1 MCHLHPDPNFRSCKV
16 PQERI
21 PDDNQYTECHGY
33 VDRPEKM
40 GGAKNMECFGDL
52 AARHLGSE
60 LCRHRVLAW
69 LANLKHKELLEG
81 VKVGLRQVKTW
92 LFFLAR
98 LFSSPGWCCG
108 PPRLYLCSLL

>member
-21 PDDNQYTECHGY
+21 PDDNQYTDCHGY

-40 GGAKNMECFGDL
+40 GDAKNMEYFGDL

-81 VKVGLRQVKTW
+81 IKVGLRRVGT
-92 LFFLAR
+92 
-98 LFSSPGWCCG
+98 
-108 PPRLYLCSLL
+108 